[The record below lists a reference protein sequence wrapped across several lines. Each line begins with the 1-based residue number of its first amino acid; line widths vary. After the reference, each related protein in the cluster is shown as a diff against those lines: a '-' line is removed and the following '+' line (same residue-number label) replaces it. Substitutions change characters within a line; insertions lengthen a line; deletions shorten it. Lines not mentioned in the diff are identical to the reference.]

1 MGFNKHKVEII
12 NFLKSR
18 AVSEFSDDDSDA
30 DFEILA
36 IVVIMI
42 FNY

>member
-12 NFLKSR
+12 NFFTSR
-18 AVSEFSDDDSDA
+18 AVSEFSDDDSNA